1 MGVESREIASPTI
14 SPRVIL
20 EYMMLFP
27 MDSLGTTVRT
37 SCARA
42 CPERPA
48 IHLELRLFPAPGEAP
63 GNQTILLPAHLVL
76 DFQEQL
82 ACSRDVQVLQSIRDL
97 NLSETSGSSYLE
109 ISRPL
114 VFPMTHPH
122 FSSKLE
128 KCSSSYYPI

>member
-1 MGVESREIASPTI
+1 MGVESRETESPTI

-20 EYMMLFP
+20 ESMTRFH
-27 MDSLGTTVRT
+27 MDSLGTTVKT
-37 SCARA
+37 SFARA
-42 CPERPA
+42 RPERPV
-48 IHLELRLFPAPGEAP
+48 IRLELRLFPAPGEAP

-82 ACSRDVQVLQSIRDL
+82 AHSGDVQVLRSIRDL
-97 NLSETSGSSYLE
+97 NLSETSRSSSLE

-122 FSSKLE
+122 FSSKLK
-128 KCSSSYYPI
+128 KCSSSYYPV